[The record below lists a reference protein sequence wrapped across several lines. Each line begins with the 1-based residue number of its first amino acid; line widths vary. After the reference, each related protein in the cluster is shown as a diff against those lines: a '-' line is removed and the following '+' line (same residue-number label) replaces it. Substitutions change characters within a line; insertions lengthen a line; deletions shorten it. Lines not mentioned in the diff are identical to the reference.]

1 MVNCIIMKFIDRAE
15 EMRRLN
21 VLAERK
27 EGGFVVLWGRR
38 RVGKTRILLEWTAS
52 HGGLYTVADQSS
64 ADLQRRYFA
73 ESVSERL
80 PGFADVEYRD
90 WRSLLSRL
98 SRDAAVAGWR
108 GPIVF
113 DELPYLVTSSP
124 ELPSTLQRWIDHE
137 ITANGLVVAVAG
149 SSQRMM
155 QGIVLDS
162 GAPLYGRAHEALR
175 IDPIPPE
182 FIPEAFGPISLIKLT
197 EIFAAWGGGP
207 RYWEL
212 ASEMEGDVQS
222 QIEHLVLNPL
232 GPLHREPDR
241 ILIEEMPSALEV
253 RPLLDAI
260 GSGAH
265 RVSEIAGR
273 MGRSATSLSRPLKRL
288 IEMGLVRREVPFGEL
303 ERASKRGVYKIDD
316 PFFRLWFRLV
326 APYRG
331 QLVAGNRQ
339 SRMRI
344 LRRFWKGLPAEAWEE
359 MCRRQIPQV
368 DELGPLRGPW
378 GPASRWWRGS
388 CPEWDI
394 VSESIDGRRLLLGE
408 AKWSGQPMSSR
419 AVERIATQV
428 LTKGAPQ
435 LPSRFKDHEPIR
447 ALFIPE
453 VEVEV
458 PREVKGCV
466 IITGAE
472 LLGRTS
478 RQ

>member
-1 MVNCIIMKFIDRAE
+1 MKFIDRHE

-21 VLAERK
+21 VLAERE
-27 EGGFVVLWGRR
+27 EGGFAVLWGRR

-64 ADLQRRYFA
+64 AGLQRRYFA
-73 ESVSERL
+73 EAVAERL

-90 WRSLLSRL
+90 WQSLLSRL

-113 DELPYLVTSSP
+113 DELPYLVISSP

-137 ITANGLVVAVAG
+137 ITATGMVVAVAG

-162 GAPLYGRAHEALR
+162 SAPLFGRAHEALK

-182 FIPEAFGPISLIKLT
+182 HIPEAFGRTSLIQLT
-197 EIFAAWGGGP
+197 EIYAAWGGGP

-212 ASEMEGDVQS
+212 ASEISGDVQS

-241 ILIEEMPSALEV
+241 ILIEEIPSALEV
-253 RPLLDAI
+253 RPVLDAI
-260 GSGAH
+260 GGGAH

-273 MGRSATSLSRPLKRL
+273 MGRPATSLSRPLKRL
-288 IEMGLVRREVPFGEL
+288 VEMGLVRREVPFGEL

-339 SRMRI
+339 SRIRI
-344 LRRFWKGLPAEAWEE
+344 LRRFWKTLPAEAWEE
-359 MCRRQIPQV
+359 MCRRQIV
-368 DELGPLRGPW
+368 RTGDGRWLRGPW

-408 AKWSGQPMSSR
+408 AKWSRRPMSSR
-419 AVERIATQV
+419 AVERAVAQV

-435 LPSRFKDHEPIR
+435 LSNRFKDHEPVR
-447 ALFIPE
+447 ALFVPE
-453 VEVEV
+453 VENGVGTEV
-458 PREVKGCV
+458 NGCLIV
-466 IITGAE
+466 TGAE
-472 LLGRTS
+472 LLAFSSQNLRGET
-478 RQ
+478 